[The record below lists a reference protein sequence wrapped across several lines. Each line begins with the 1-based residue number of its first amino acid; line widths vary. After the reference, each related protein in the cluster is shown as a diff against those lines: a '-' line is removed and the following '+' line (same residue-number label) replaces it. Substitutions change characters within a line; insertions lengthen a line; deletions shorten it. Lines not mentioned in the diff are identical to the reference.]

1 MNSICAAGHK
11 AFSLKHR
18 TEHGRCQVT
27 FPTLPHKPSVAP
39 HCNRDGGA
47 PWTWLVLRSTASRF
61 LFLEPV
67 RLVFTPGPPRGCSLP
82 PSLLTA
88 TPLGGSAYLPYSR
101 RTLSPSRSRNPVHHH
116 RLSEVC
122 VSFMAPATV
131 CISIRVHV
139 TALGSPSSRARE
151 GHGAWGHTCCV
162 PRCFLV
168 RRTLPATWRVCNVI
182 NEE

>member
-1 MNSICAAGHK
+1 MD
-11 AFSLKHR
+11 
-18 TEHGRCQVT
+18 
-27 FPTLPHKPSVAP
+27 VA
-39 HCNRDGGA
+39 
-47 PWTWLVLRSTASRF
+47 
-61 LFLEPV
+61 
-67 RLVFTPGPPRGCSLP
+67 GPPQYSQPLSVSRTGQACFHPRTSPRLLSP
-82 PSLLTA
+82 AFPANCYPSRR
-88 TPLGGSAYLPYSR
+88 SAYLPYSR